1 MRQSIVLKARV
12 YDMEQAENAI
22 FDLTESLGT
31 FFVQED
37 VYFKVPKGNLKLRI
51 MHPNRCGQLIYNS
64 LSKKSGHKLSE
75 SQVTEVEDV
84 YSIR

>member
-12 YDMEQAENAI
+12 NDIEQAENAI

-37 VYFKVPKGNLKLRI
+37 VYFNVPNGNLKLRI
-51 MHPNRCGQLIYNS
+51 MHPN
-64 LSKKSGHKLSE
+64 
-75 SQVTEVEDV
+75 
-84 YSIR
+84 